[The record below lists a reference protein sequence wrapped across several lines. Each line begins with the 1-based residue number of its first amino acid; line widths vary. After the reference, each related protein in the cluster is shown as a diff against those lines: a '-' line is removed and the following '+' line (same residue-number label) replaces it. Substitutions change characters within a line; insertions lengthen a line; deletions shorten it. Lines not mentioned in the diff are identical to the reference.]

1 MKKIFIFLTVFFAAI
16 SNLSAQTTMFTS
28 YTFNVEPKN
37 EQTVLKLYN
46 DYFGKK
52 EHLAKG
58 VSVSL
63 FQNHF
68 KSNDDATHEV
78 VFVGTPEAMGVAYDS
93 PSDAS
98 WKLFQS
104 ELSKFCIDK
113 EAASGTRLS
122 SFGDESNTNYLVQ
135 DVIFQK
141 ITDSKLFKEKF
152 DAYWSKNLQPNTR
165 LVLGS
170 ISRRMTDGT
179 THYVI
184 ISHKDFSSKFKYKPL
199 NEDLQKEYAN
209 SVKEIRTYTKSRTR
223 VLLGKW

>member
-16 SNLSAQTTMFTS
+16 SNLSAQTNMFTS

-113 EAASGTRLS
+113 EAGSGNRLS
-122 SFGDESNTNYLVQ
+122 SFGDESNKNYLVQ

>member
-1 MKKIFIFLTVFFAAI
+1 MKKILIFITVFFAVI
-16 SNLSAQTTMFTS
+16 SNLGAQTNMFTS

-52 EHLAKG
+52 EHLIKG
-58 VSVSL
+58 VAVSL
-63 FQNHF
+63 YQNHF
-68 KSNDDATHEV
+68 KDNEDATHEV

-93 PSDAS
+93 PSDAG

-104 ELSKFCIDK
+104 ELSKYCKDVNSG
-113 EAASGTRLS
+113 SGTRLS

-135 DVIFQK
+135 DIIFQK

-152 DAYWSKNLQPNTR
+152 DAHWSKNLPPNTR
-165 LVLGS
+165 IGLGS
-170 ISRRMTDGT
+170 ISRRMADGT
-179 THYVI
+179 THYVV
-184 ISHKDFSSKFKYKPL
+184 ISYKDFSTKFNFKPL
-199 NEDLQKEYAN
+199 NEDFQKEYAN
-209 SVKEIRTYTKSRTR
+209 SVKEMRTYTKSRTR

>member
-1 MKKIFIFLTVFFAAI
+1 MKKILIFTMVFFAAI
-16 SNLSAQTTMFTS
+16 SNLGAQTIMFTS

-46 DYFGKK
+46 DYFGNK

-58 VSVSL
+58 VSVYL
-63 FQNHF
+63 YQNHF

-78 VFVGTPEAMGVAYDS
+78 IFVGTPEAMGVAYDS

-104 ELSKFCIDK
+104 ELSKFCIDG
-113 EAASGTRLS
+113 ESGSGTRLS
-122 SFGDESNTNYLVQ
+122 SFGDETNTNYLVQ
-135 DVIFQK
+135 DVISQK
-141 ITDSKLFKEKF
+141 ITDITLFKEKF
-152 DAYWSKNLQPNTR
+152 DAHWSKNLPPNTR
-165 LVLGS
+165 ITMGS
-170 ISRRMTDGT
+170 MSRRMNDGT
-179 THYVI
+179 THYVTI
-184 ISHKDFSSKFKYKPL
+184 NYKDFSTKFKFKPL
-199 NEDLQKEYAN
+199 NENLQKEYAN

>member
-16 SNLSAQTTMFTS
+16 SNLSAQTKMFTS

-93 PSDAS
+93 QSDAS

-104 ELSKFCIDK
+104 ELSKFCIDG
-113 EAASGTRLS
+113 ESGSGSRLS
-122 SFGDESNTNYLVQ
+122 SFGDESNTNYLVF
-135 DVIFQK
+135 DVIYQK
-141 ITDSKLFKEKF
+141 ITDISLFKEKF
-152 DAYWSKNLQPNTR
+152 DAHWSKNLPPNTR
-165 LVLGS
+165 IGLGS
-170 ISRRMTDGT
+170 ISRRMADGT
-179 THYVI
+179 THYVV
-184 ISHKDFSSKFKYKPL
+184 ISYKDFSTKFNFKPL
-199 NEDLQKEYAN
+199 NEDFQKEYAN
-209 SVKEIRTYTKSRTR
+209 SVKEMRTYTKSKTR
-223 VLLGKW
+223 VLLGMW

>member
-16 SNLSAQTTMFTS
+16 SNLGAQTNMFTS

-152 DAYWSKNLQPNTR
+152 DAHASINLPPNTR
-165 LVLGS
+165 LTLGS
-170 ISRRMTDGT
+170 INRRMTDGT

-184 ISHKDFSSKFKYKPL
+184 ISYKDFSTYFKFKFL
-199 NEDLQKEYAN
+199 NEVLQKEYAN
-209 SVKEIRTYTKSRTR
+209 SVKEIRTYTKSKTR